1 MDYFN
6 TSSLKYVMRH
16 DLLYDYLP
24 KKNKNGTNQIMG
36 SGASLAKSVLFSPKT
51 MIMLLKTNSIKTA

>member
-1 MDYFN
+1 MDYIN

-16 DLLYDYLP
+16 DLLYGYLP
-24 KKNKNGTNQIMG
+24 KKKNGTNQIMG
-36 SGASLAKSVLFSPKT
+36 SGASLAKSELFSPKT

>member
-16 DLLYDYLP
+16 DLLYGYLP
-24 KKNKNGTNQIMG
+24 KKNGTNQIMD
-36 SGASLAKSVLFSPKT
+36 SGASLAKSELFSPKT
-51 MIMLLKTNSIKTA
+51 MIMLLKTKSIKTA